1 MHKVFY
7 QWQVFQKNSKNFRNG
22 KMLENHAFA
31 IASLKSSIGIKGIR
45 HLNDFDQFLK
55 PD

>member
-31 IASLKSSIGIKGIR
+31 IASLKSSSSK
-45 HLNDFDQFLK
+45 DQSFITETSTSF
-55 PD
+55 